1 MRRLLLRAVLA
12 LYPRTWRQRYGQ
24 ELKDLLDDLDRNGT
38 RSRTRMM
45 LSLVA
50 GAAEERMGV
59 FRAPAVRIAA
69 VAVIAGAVAVVAL
82 VTVPA
87 SGHIT
92 GTTTTPALQADSGP
106 AQVTTNGSQLSWGN
120 PSPAIK
126 QQLQVDIQKLCAQIS
141 AEQISG
147 TRRATAVELNPTTG
161 MIVAKIVQPCE
172 GSA

>member
-12 LYPRTWRQRYGQ
+12 LYPRAWRQRYGQ
-24 ELKDLLDDLDRNGT
+24 ELKDLLDDLDRNRE

-59 FRAPAVRIAA
+59 FRAPTLRIAA
-69 VAVIAGAVAVVAL
+69 VALVVAAL
-82 VTVPA
+82 AGVAIITVSA

-92 GTTTTPALQADSGP
+92 GTTTTAALQANSGP
-106 AQVTTNGSQLSWGN
+106 APVTTNGSQLSYGN
-120 PSPAIK
+120 PSPAIER
-126 QQLQVDIQKLCAQIS
+126 QLQVDIQKLCAQIS
-141 AEQISG
+141 AGQISG

-161 MIVAKIVQPCE
+161 MIVAKIVQPCD